1 MFPFSLHSAFLLHA
15 TSLSFPIFI
24 STFSFTFSFYL
35 QPSLHLY
42 CAYTLLCAAFNLALN
57 YAFNFSLSPLFNFL
71 FNFLSNWLST
81 LLSTFAF
88 TSRVSWLEGYPT
100 ALVFLEKL
108 RVCCEQP
115 RTCNTHTHTKVF
127 LSVTKSVYQNLFEL
141 RNSASSSS
149 ASCNFPWLEFKR
161 RLSEARGS

>member
-115 RTCNTHTHTKVF
+115 RTCNTHTHTLGKLK
-127 LSVTKSVYQNLFEL
+127 LSRKQS
-141 RNSASSSS
+141 
-149 ASCNFPWLEFKR
+149 
-161 RLSEARGS
+161 

>member
-115 RTCNTHTHTKVF
+115 RTCNTHTRTQFGFFPLLQQSLHSIHGLHTS
-127 LSVTKSVYQNLFEL
+127 L
-141 RNSASSSS
+141 
-149 ASCNFPWLEFKR
+149 
-161 RLSEARGS
+161 

>member
-24 STFSFTFSFYL
+24 STFSFTYSFYL

-71 FNFLSNWLST
+71 FSFLSNWLST

-115 RTCNTHTHTKVF
+115 RTCNTHTHTRIISKLHSGCFVIF
-127 LSVTKSVYQNLFEL
+127 HMKYHGAHHSCSMVT
-141 RNSASSSS
+141 
-149 ASCNFPWLEFKR
+149 
-161 RLSEARGS
+161 G

>member
-24 STFSFTFSFYL
+24 STFSFTFSFLL
-35 QPSLHLY
+35 QPSLHLN

-57 YAFNFSLSPLFNFL
+57 YAFNFSLSPRFNFL

-115 RTCNTHTHTKVF
+115 RTCNTHTQSIELQIDLQYNYQHHLLEKHTI
-127 LSVTKSVYQNLFEL
+127 N
-141 RNSASSSS
+141 RAS
-149 ASCNFPWLEFKR
+149 N
-161 RLSEARGS
+161 RLCA